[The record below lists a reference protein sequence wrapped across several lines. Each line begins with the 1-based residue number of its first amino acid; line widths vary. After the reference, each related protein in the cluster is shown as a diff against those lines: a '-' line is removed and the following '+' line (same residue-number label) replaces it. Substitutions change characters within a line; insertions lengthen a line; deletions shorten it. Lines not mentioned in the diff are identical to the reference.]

1 MPSRLSTPVLTV
13 DPAKIH
19 QVDTRN
25 AESLHG
31 MWMVFSR
38 CADFMEEGRRLE
50 NLSWRLWN
58 RETFCVAP
66 QAKSRTNSDNNN
78 KDSLQQSQEQQQQ
91 KRTHSGSRLE
101 RLRRESKSIPDL
113 SSSVESALSDEGLEQ
128 SRSRSTAQ
136 TSSGSSPQCPCTP
149 RTIELDPKP
158 AIVGEDSVLSIS
170 RGRERHIT
178 SLGLEKMVYSI
189 KEKKQLEPICV
200 PKSKSQLQIENR
212 ELDATPRASSPT
224 PVSIQQP
231 QQPQQEQEQQQRQRQ
246 HQEQTHLQQLPAPA
260 NNQSLDSCST
270 ALERVRESDVPTPSS
285 DTSVSSTELPRPS
298 SSVVRGFSP
307 SKISSSF
314 RSHSQLSPAASTSK
328 NSVPKQ
334 SALKQQKPS
343 VFTLGCSSG
352 DEESSFEDRMA
363 IKTHRSSLSDGLNHL
378 ASAQHSRSR
387 TSFIRDT
394 AATSHPIR
402 PIRETSASDEDAIA
416 SSDEDD
422 ESEISE
428 SAIEDEGEG
437 DSSDGDWEDSVTESG
452 RSSVDDKQLF
462 QRVDSRPNLVSRRS
476 LLTMMMHQPQQNFA
490 PTFRGGPGANS
501 RSTPAMQQQRGLAP
515 ADGEEEDNDEDHSG
529 FDSGS
534 VGSPGLEMKRS
545 EVPHSRPIVMTSI
558 PPGGIVAR
566 AHSPRTTRRNMLATE
581 LTESLRRH
589 LLWERQQKT
598 TAATATAAFKRRH
611 TACDVAGLQEYPGA
625 NDSKGQGKED
635 KESKNSSWNH
645 YFDYGPWEYH
655 VKGW

>member
-25 AESLHG
+25 PESLHG

-66 QAKSRTNSDNNN
+66 QTKSRS
-78 KDSLQQSQEQQQQ
+78 KPLEQSQ
-91 KRTHSGSRLE
+91 KRTNSGSRLE

-113 SSSVESALSDEGLEQ
+113 STSVESALSDEGLEQ
-128 SRSRSTAQ
+128 SRSRSAAQ
-136 TSSGSSPQCPCTP
+136 TNSGSSPRCPCTP

-158 AIVGEDSVLSIS
+158 TIVGEESVLSIS

-189 KEKKQLEPICV
+189 KEKRHLEPICV

-212 ELDATPRASSPT
+212 ELDVTPRASSPT
-224 PVSIQQP
+224 PAST
-231 QQPQQEQEQQQRQRQ
+231 QEQQQQPQTQTQLQ
-246 HQEQTHLQQLPAPA
+246 HSAPA

-270 ALERVRESDVPTPSS
+270 VLEGARESDVPTSAS
-285 DTSVSSTELPRPS
+285 DTSVSSAELPRQS

-314 RSHSQLSPAASTSK
+314 RSHNQLSPTPSTSK
-328 NSVPKQ
+328 NSVPKH
-334 SALKQQKPS
+334 SPLRHQKPS

-352 DEESSFEDRMA
+352 DEESSFEDRIA
-363 IKTHRSSLSDGLNHL
+363 IKTHRSSLSDGLNQP
-378 ASAQHSRSR
+378 SAQHSKP
-387 TSFIRDT
+387 SFIRDS
-394 AATSHPIR
+394 AVTSHPIR

-416 SSDEDD
+416 SSDEED

-428 SAIEDEGEG
+428 SAIEDEDEG
-437 DSSDGDWEDSVTESG
+437 DSSDGDWEDSITESG

-476 LLTMMMHQPQQNFA
+476 LLTMMMHQPQQNFP
-490 PTFRGGPGANS
+490 PTFRGPGPNS
-501 RSTPAMQQQRGLAP
+501 RSTPAIQQRPLAP
-515 ADGEEEDNDEDHSG
+515 PVDDEEENSG
-529 FDSGS
+529 SESGS

-558 PPGGIVAR
+558 PPGAVVAR

-625 NDSKGQGKED
+625 GDSKGQGKED

>member
-31 MWMVFSR
+31 MWLVFSR

-66 QAKSRTNSDNNN
+66 QAKLRTNSDN
-78 KDSLQQSQEQQQQ
+78 KDSLEPNQDQQQQ

-113 SSSVESALSDEGLEQ
+113 SSSVESALSDEGLE
-128 SRSRSTAQ
+128 RSRSTAQ

-158 AIVGEDSVLSIS
+158 TIVGEDSVLSIS

-224 PVSIQQP
+224 SASTQQQEQQP
-231 QQPQQEQEQQQRQRQ
+231 QQQQP
-246 HQEQTHLQQLPAPA
+246 QEQTHLQQHPTPAK
-260 NNQSLDSCST
+260 NRSLDSCST
-270 ALERVRESDVPTPSS
+270 ALEQVRDSDARTPSS
-285 DTSVSSTELPRPS
+285 DTSVSSTELPRPA

-328 NSVPKQ
+328 NSLPKQ
-334 SALKQQKPS
+334 SPLKQQKPS

-378 ASAQHSRSR
+378 ASAQQSRSR
-387 TSFIRDT
+387 TSFIRD
-394 AATSHPIR
+394 AAVTSHPIR

-428 SAIEDEGEG
+428 SAIEDEDEG
-437 DSSDGDWEDSVTESG
+437 DSSDGEWEDSVTESG

-490 PTFRGGPGANS
+490 PTFRGGPGPNS
-501 RSTPAMQQQRGLAP
+501 RSTPAMQQQQRGRGLAPP
-515 ADGEEEDNDEDHSG
+515 ADGEEDEEDHSG
-529 FDSGS
+529 SDSGS

-558 PPGGIVAR
+558 PPGGVVAR

-598 TAATATAAFKRRH
+598 TAASATAAFKRRH

-625 NDSKGQGKED
+625 NDSKGQGKDD

-645 YFDYGPWEYH
+645 YFDYDGPWEYH

>member
-66 QAKSRTNSDNNN
+66 QAKSRTNSDNNSSSSSSSSSN
-78 KDSLQQSQEQQQQ
+78 SKDSLQQ

-113 SSSVESALSDEGLEQ
+113 SSSVESALSDEGLER

-224 PVSIQQP
+224 PVSTQQQP
-231 QQPQQEQEQQQRQRQ
+231 KQQQQQEQ
-246 HQEQTHLQQLPAPA
+246 HQEQTHLQQHPAPA

-285 DTSVSSTELPRPS
+285 DTSVSSAELPRPA

-314 RSHSQLSPAASTSK
+314 RSHGQLSPATSTSK

-334 SALKQQKPS
+334 SPPQATKAQRLHS
-343 VFTLGCSSG
+343 RVLL
-352 DEESSFEDRMA
+352 RMA

-394 AATSHPIR
+394 AVTSHPIR

-428 SAIEDEGEG
+428 SAIEDEDEG

-490 PTFRGGPGANS
+490 PTFRGGPGPNS
-501 RSTPAMQQQRGLAP
+501 RSTPAMQHQQQHQQQRGLP
-515 ADGEEEDNDEDHSG
+515 PTDGEEEDNDEDHSG
-529 FDSGS
+529 SESGS

>member
-66 QAKSRTNSDNNN
+66 QAKSLTDHSHSN
-78 KDSLQQSQEQQQQ
+78 LLEQSQ

-113 SSSVESALSDEGLEQ
+113 SSSVESAMSDEGLEQ
-128 SRSRSTAQ
+128 TQSQSTTDSQ
-136 TSSGSSPQCPCTP
+136 TSSGSSPHCPCTP

-158 AIVGEDSVLSIS
+158 TIVGEDSVLSIS

-189 KEKKQLEPICV
+189 KEKRYLEPICV
-200 PKSKSQLQIENR
+200 PKSKSQLQIESH
-212 ELDATPRASSPT
+212 ELDVTPRASSPS
-224 PVSIQQP
+224 PASSQQT
-231 QQPQQEQEQQQRQRQ
+231 
-246 HQEQTHLQQLPAPA
+246 QTQMHLQHSAPA

-270 ALERVRESDVPTPSS
+270 VLERARDSDVPTSAS
-285 DTSVSSTELPRPS
+285 DTSVSSTEVPQPS

-314 RSHSQLSPAASTSK
+314 RSHSQLSPSPSTSK
-328 NSVPKQ
+328 NSVPKH
-334 SALKQQKPS
+334 SPLKPQKPS

-352 DEESSFEDRMA
+352 DDESSFEDRMA
-363 IKTHRSSLSDGLNHL
+363 IKTHRSSLSDGLNQP
-378 ASAQHSRSR
+378 SAQQSKS
-387 TSFIRDT
+387 SSIRDST
-394 AATSHPIR
+394 ITSHPIR

-416 SSDEDD
+416 SSDDED

-428 SAIEDEGEG
+428 SAIEDEDEG

-490 PTFRGGPGANS
+490 PTLRGGPGPNS
-501 RSTPAMQQQRGLAP
+501 RSTPAMQRPLAP
-515 ADGEEEDNDEDHSG
+515 PVDDDDEHTGS
-529 FDSGS
+529 DSGS
-534 VGSPGLEMKRS
+534 AGSPGLEMKRS

-558 PPGGIVAR
+558 PPGGVVAR

-625 NDSKGQGKED
+625 GDSKGQGKEE